1 MKKTKIL
8 VAAVAISLGICIHA
22 KAALPFPSIIIGNNA
37 YNVDYMV
44 KHVEKFNDIMNNLNY
59 YDDIYYHDGSSIRSL
74 FTGDTK
80 LESDVHNSAGSG
92 VDTLLYYDGDFNKHS
107 YVFNKDSNI
116 YNEDSPIANVNI
128 VSTLAL
134 GYNVITITVPKVD
147 SLPSALDPT
156 YFQIVSQNTAY
167 DFSDMI
173 RKIGTPASGENKDDY
188 KISLTLPAGSP
199 VKLNILSADKNVIAT
214 SSNNLNIGYSNT
226 DPVPLITSNQHE
238 VTPDKN
244 GNAAGNVN
252 NNGTAATDLV
262 ADDNWIYYSN
272 LADGGSLYK
281 KNLKGIEDYKISLD
295 NAKDINVVGDWIYYS
310 NFSDGQK
317 IYKVRKDGTQRRI
330 VCEDQASNLVV
341 SGEYIYYINHK
352 DVGLSNIG
360 KIYKVKID
368 SISGTAATGQKV
380 TEDEA
385 EYINVVGDVIYYRN
399 RSEKGALYSVHTD
412 GSYRSKIL
420 SQNVRYVTVVGN
432 YIYYISDEADLHRVA
447 LDGTGDTKI
456 EVQRN
461 ESTSTLKAPK
471 LSGFN
476 IYNNTLYYWDN
487 SDGNKMYRG
496 TLPETSDAKQSV
508 VGDKLVNSNLVD
520 SVNIVKGNTYFTIG
534 SRLAIANEPVLSG
547 KDKTGNNLFAY
558 SSTPVVAKKST
569 LKLLSYD
576 KIAKPAK
583 AIDGPIEHI
592 EDYIPDK
599 VTVVLSDGS
608 VKEALVDWDLNP
620 KVGTS
625 GTKTYTGTLVDFGQK
640 VTFVMD
646 IYSEPLIDSNFET
659 DAIINNAGAANDT
672 IQIVKLTDGDV
683 VTAYSDKNKTK
694 ILGKATAV
702 NKGAKITLSGDNV
715 FPDFPVSTDSTEG
728 KVWLTRTSKGA
739 AESNVVG
746 RTIPTVGASDPL
758 DNTCPIKIINY
769 AERLDTHETS
779 DDLIRIGAITGDDA
793 TGTNNGTNELEPG
806 DIIKIY
812 RVNEAAKGDLIATQV
827 VSDVTTNNGPFTAPT
842 VKDKVDFTLSGS
854 NILRCKESPIDS
866 KIMITRTSVG
876 KGESD
881 PLTIDLANPTTNG
894 GSIFVSQNVP
904 LQYNIVA
911 TDISGFLHNGYASL
925 VTPMADT
932 GTDYKYYYSVDLSP
946 APGYTSEATF
956 TQGTSWIEVSSPSI
970 SILLDPTVQHTI
982 RAVEVYKGKVI
993 RYGTSQVQVTNDQ
1006 VGLSQSSTVDKT
1018 LITGL
1023 KPNTSYTYWVDSN
1036 QTGTTAN
1043 MAAATNKATRT
1054 STATGAI
1061 DLVDAKIG
1069 EYVHIVNDVGGD
1081 ITTTNQIYT
1090 VATSHPVAAA
1100 DIKPDLDPSA
1110 SINYIS
1116 ETITGLGTSSSG
1128 RSYQWTNDLNG
1139 TWNDVSNNDP
1149 IPANYISNSANT
1161 LYISV
1166 KGKYDGS
1173 NLIKPAGVPQALAIP
1188 ARPTINAVYSSGFV
1202 SGLTA
1207 NSDYEYIIDT
1217 TSGTPSTWTGATVGH
1232 ADTSGKIMI
1241 TASSQH
1247 IHIHKKATAT
1257 SFASSDNDIV
1267 VP

>member
-22 KAALPFPSIIIGNNA
+22 KAALPFPAIIIGNNA

-44 KHVEKFNDIMNNLNY
+44 KHVEKFNDIINNLSY
-59 YDDIYYHDGSSIRSL
+59 YDDIYYYDGSSIRSL

-80 LESDVHNSAGSG
+80 LESDVHNSEGAG
-92 VDTLLYYDGDFNKHS
+92 VDTLLYYDQDFNKNS
-107 YVFNKDSNI
+107 YVFDKVSNS
-116 YNEDSPIANVNI
+116 YKEDSPIANVNI

-134 GYNVITITVPKVD
+134 GYNVITITVSKVD

-156 YFQIVSQNTAY
+156 YFQIVSQNAAY

-173 RKIGTPASGENKDDY
+173 RKIGTPTSGENNDDY

-252 NNGTAATDLV
+252 NSGIAATDLV

-295 NAKDINVVGDWIYYS
+295 NAKYINVVGDWIYYS

-456 EVQRN
+456 DVQRN

-508 VGDKLVNSNLVD
+508 IGDKLVNTNLVD
-520 SVNIVKGNTYFTIG
+520 SVNIVKGNIYFTIG
-534 SRLAIANEPVLSG
+534 SKLAIANEPVLSG
-547 KDKTGNNLFAY
+547 KDKTGNNLFTY
-558 SSTPVVAKKST
+558 SSTPVVAQKST

-576 KIAKPAK
+576 KIAKPVK

-608 VKEALVDWDLNP
+608 VKEALVDWNLNP
-620 KVGTS
+620 KVGS
-625 GTKTYTGTLVDFGQK
+625 NGTKTYTGTLVDFGQK

-646 IYSEPLIDSNFET
+646 IYSEPLTDSNFAA

-672 IQIVKLTDGDV
+672 IQVINLTDGDV
-683 VTAYSDKNKTK
+683 ITAYSDKNKTK
-694 ILGKATAV
+694 ILGTATAV

-739 AESNVVG
+739 VESNVVG
-746 RTIPTVGASDPL
+746 RTIPPVGASAAL
-758 DNTCPIKIINY
+758 DNNCPITIINY

-779 DDLIRIGAITGDDA
+779 DDLIRIGAITGDPA
-793 TGTNNGTNELEPG
+793 TGTNGGTDKLNSG

-812 RVNEAAKGDLIATQV
+812 RVNGTAKGDLIATQV

-842 VKDKVDFTLSGS
+842 VTDKVDFTLSGS
-854 NILRCKESPIDS
+854 NILRCNESPIDS

-876 KGESD
+876 KGESV
-881 PLTIDLANPTTNG
+881 PLTIDLANPTNNG
-894 GSIFVSQNVP
+894 GSIVVKQNVP
-904 LQYNIVA
+904 LQYNIIA
-911 TDISGFLHNGYASL
+911 TDISGFLNNGYASL
-925 VTPMADT
+925 VTPMPDMT
-932 GTDYKYYYSVDLSP
+932 SGYEYYYMLDGSD
-946 APGYTSEATF
+946 PGYTYGTGFSGASTATW
-956 TQGTSWIEVSSPSI
+956 TQITSPSI
-970 SILLDPTVQHTI
+970 SILLDPTISHTI
-982 RAVEVYKGKVI
+982 RAVEVYNDSGTRKVI
-993 RYGTSQVQVTNDQ
+993 RYGTSQVQVVNDQ
-1006 VGLSQSSTVDKT
+1006 VSLSQSTAVGKT

-1023 KPNTSYTYWVDSN
+1023 KPNTKYYYSIDTASSAASVPTTTFATSSASGTIEIDAQIGQYVHVTNGDSSVALNSNYTVSTSHQVVAGDIAPDAAPTAVIDYSAEKISSGLE
-1036 QTGTTAN
+1036 TGTYEC
-1043 MAAATNKATRT
+1043 ATNLNST
-1054 STATGAI
+1054 SWTTI
-1061 DLVDAKIG
+1061 
-1069 EYVHIVNDVGGD
+1069 NDGD
-1081 ITTTNQIYT
+1081 
-1090 VATSHPVAAA
+1090 
-1100 DIKPDLDPSA
+1100 
-1110 SINYIS
+1110 SI
-1116 ETITGLGTSSSG
+1116 SS
-1128 RSYQWTNDLNG
+1128 
-1139 TWNDVSNNDP
+1139 
-1149 IPANYISNSANT
+1149 YISNSVNT
-1161 LYISV
+1161 LYIR
-1166 KGKYDGS
+1166 KKAAAG
-1173 NLIKPAGVPQALAIP
+1173 KPAGTVQALAIP
-1188 ARPTINAVYSSGFV
+1188 ARPAAPNAVYSSGVV

-1207 NSDYEYIIDT
+1207 NSNYEYIVDT
-1217 TSGTPSTWTGATVGH
+1217 TPGTPSTWTGATTGN
-1232 ADTSGKIMI
+1232 ADTSGKITLTLI
-1241 TASSQH
+1241 PASGSY
-1247 IHIHKKATAT
+1247 IHIRLKAAT
-1257 SFASSDNDIV
+1257 SSFASSVSDITV
-1267 VP
+1267 TP